1 MNWTEAIDGTVRQ
14 WNHIRDSIGTASE
27 VEMLTEINAVC
38 DLCAKSEEEAGGGIG
53 RCEKCLFY
61 QQFGGCR
68 ELSAHMSEAVI
79 AKDWNR
85 LRRLIDE
92 TIRGMRSLVLPTAET
107 VNTLTLL

>member
-27 VEMLTEINAVC
+27 VELLTEINAVC
-38 DLCAKSEEEAGGGIG
+38 DLCAKSEEEAGSGIG

-61 QQFGGCR
+61 QQYGGCR

-107 VNTLTLL
+107 APKLAVI